1 MSSHYLS
8 PEQNRRLRR
17 WESWNRG
24 YFIVAFIALI
34 VVLVF
39 SSELGLSS
47 ADSWGPLG
55 VVLVLLI
62 LPIII
67 LQLRLR
73 CPACDQKIGWH
84 AKLMAPDQCPHCHRF
99 LRSKQSA

>member
-1 MSSHYLS
+1 MSAQYLNS
-8 PEQNRRLRR
+8 DQNQRLRR

-24 YFIVAFIALI
+24 YFIFAFIALT

-55 VVLVLLI
+55 MILVALI
-62 LPIII
+62 APIII

-73 CPACDQKIGWH
+73 CPACNHKIGWQ
-84 AKLMAPDQCPHCHRF
+84 AKLMAPDQCPHCRTF
-99 LRSKQSA
+99 LRSKHSA